1 MAKRI
6 KSVLDGSNEEA
17 SKRLEEMI
25 KELENEKN
33 EVLTIFEEKIR
44 SQSSESDYLDETT
57 EE

>member
-44 SQSSESDYLDETT
+44 SQSSEFDYLDETT